1 MKNSW
6 LLVGLISVVLVLSG
20 CASKPKSEPQ
30 RYQQLTNSIKFKSYR
45 AASRQ
50 LIDKGIVVVLPQ
62 DAGPETPLQ
71 AGYLHSGIALMQ
83 LLAGNNTL
91 ALAEADLAVQSAP
104 QHDSMASPAAS
115 YVSLSVMALSLQ
127 HNGLNNMSSAY
138 ANAASQLQT
147 EQPVTAQFNTA
158 QTYAKLILGV
168 NAALTE
174 DPDTAYLLLSAAG
187 QELGKPWL
195 ARSVAAA
202 ALILDNPYTAAFKLN
217 TMLQQQPLTAEE
229 RLYIS
234 QLQQTIV
241 SGDSTQTQANSR
253 AILLGWLKDATAA
266 SLELTAQA
274 GKAALLEYSEAMF
287 RLLSRN

>member
-1 MKNSW
+1 MKTNW
-6 LLVGLISVVLVLSG
+6 LMLCLVSVVLLLSG
-20 CASKPKSEPQ
+20 CASKPKSEQQ
-30 RYQQLTNSIKFKSYR
+30 RYQHLTNSVKFKSYR

-50 LIDKGIVVVLPQ
+50 LIDKGIVAVQ
-62 DAGPETPLQ
+62 QQTTGPDTPLQ
-71 AGYLHSGIALMQ
+71 AGYLHSGVALMQ

-91 ALAEADLAVQSAP
+91 ALAEADLAVQAAP
-104 QHDSMASPAAS
+104 QNDSMTSPAVS

-138 ANAASQLQT
+138 ANAASQLQS
-147 EQPVTAQFNTA
+147 EQPVTEQFNTA

-187 QELGKPWL
+187 QELDKPWL

-229 RLYIS
+229 RLYIG
-234 QLQQTIV
+234 QLQQKIV
-241 SGDSTQTQANSR
+241 SGDAIQTQANSR
-253 AILLGWLKDATAA
+253 AILLGWLKDASAA

-274 GKAALLEYSEAMF
+274 GKDVLAEYAEAML
-287 RLLSRN
+287 RLLGRN

>member
-1 MKNSW
+1 MINQW
-6 LLVGLISVVLVLSG
+6 IMLCLISATLLLSG
-20 CASKPKSEPQ
+20 CASKPKSEQ
-30 RYQQLTNSIKFKSYR
+30 DRYERLTNSVKYKSYR

-50 LIDKGIVVVLPQ
+50 VIDKGIVAVQQQTTGPDTSLPP
-62 DAGPETPLQ
+62 A
-71 AGYLHSGIALMQ
+71 YLHSGVALMQ

-91 ALAEADLAVQSAP
+91 ALAEADLALQ
-104 QHDSMASPAAS
+104 DNKMTSPAAS
-115 YVSLSVMALSLQ
+115 YVSLSVMAMSLQ
-127 HNGLNNMSSAY
+127 QNGLHNMSSAY
-138 ANAASQLQT
+138 ASTAKQLQT
-147 EQPVTAQFNTA
+147 EQPVAAQLDTA

-187 QELGKPWL
+187 QELDKPWL

-229 RLYIS
+229 RLYIG
-234 QLQQTIV
+234 QLQQKIV
-241 SGDSTQTQANSR
+241 SGDAIQTQANSR
-253 AILLGWLKDATAA
+253 AILLGWLKDATAV

-274 GKAALLEYSEAMF
+274 GKAALVEYSEAML